1 MFSHKRREFFVDKEI
16 VLISKAIVFNVQ
28 EVRLKSLASTRITF
42 NEVTMDAARSKVK
55 WMRQH

>member
-42 NEVTMDAARSKVK
+42 NEVTMDAAGSKVK